1 MVGDAYKPSGKI
13 GPLSCRGPPCLR
25 GCLGLRPEA
34 SKTSLSFFS
43 ILKDSNKLTAV
54 SMLWV
59 ALPGLETGKHLS
71 CQHQFPP
78 KTPGGL
84 FCLCLQNDARL
95 HLTRPCDDTHFGK
108 GTRPYPC
115 CGSASGQTS
124 GNPKAL
130 CIYGL
135 TVHSITFLW
144 LPRPTQ
150 NSTAA
155 MGLDFTGSHRFSG
168 RKRNQGMGC
177 DI

>member
-1 MVGDAYKPSGKI
+1 MPYRPSGEI
-13 GPLSCRGPPCLR
+13 GPLSCRGCRGPPCLR

-54 SMLWV
+54 FMLWV

-95 HLTRPCDDTHFGK
+95 HLTRPCDDTVILARAPDHILAVAQLRVRLQE
-108 GTRPYPC
+108 TQRPSAFM
-115 CGSASGQTS
+115 GS
-124 GNPKAL
+124 
-130 CIYGL
+130 
-135 TVHSITFLW
+135 
-144 LPRPTQ
+144 
-150 NSTAA
+150 
-155 MGLDFTGSHRFSG
+155 RFAV
-168 RKRNQGMGC
+168 
-177 DI
+177 